1 MIDRVLE
8 GQRLEAAW
16 LVQGWVQGPSHLG
29 CTLGGAL
36 GLPQLLDAGHLSY
49 GELASGQAHGHVKH
63 NRRMLRLGCVRLLKV
78 HEGDAAA
85 IGEATF
91 LFILFRVSHA
101 LGGGL
106 LDQQ

>member
-8 GQRLEAAW
+8 GQGLEAAW

-49 GELASGQAHGHVKH
+49 GELASGQAHGHVEYH
-63 NRRMLRLGCVRLLKV
+63 RWMLCLGCVRLLKV